1 MDQSN
6 HPFALLDW
14 IERPAFCVSDGHIV
28 AVNGAASQFQLNAGM
43 PVTPLLGNHA
53 QAYEDLS
60 QGCLYLTLSVNGIP
74 CGASVQHMDG
84 FDLFL
89 LDQSD
94 ESLRALALA
103 AQHLRLPLSNVMIAS
118 DRLFSQLEQTECSA
132 QAEHINRGLYQ
143 LLRIIS
149 NMSDAGNY
157 QASGQVVMETV
168 NFTAIADEFVEKAR
182 TMTESTGITIQY
194 TGLNEPVLGL
204 ANPEQLQRAFYNL
217 LSNAIKFTT
226 TGEVI
231 DIKLVKCNHQLR
243 FIICNPSAPK
253 QSGDL
258 FACYRRT
265 AGIED
270 SRNGLG
276 LGLTLVRAVASAHR
290 GTVLIDH
297 PEGTH
302 TRVTMTVAIQ
312 KPDSSNTVRSTTNR
326 VSDYA
331 GGRDKGLLELS
342 EVLKPSAY
350 HKIN

>member
-1 MDQSN
+1 MDQAN
-6 HPFALLDW
+6 YPFALLDW
-14 IERPAFCVSDGHIV
+14 IERPAFCVADGHIA
-28 AVNGAASQFQLNAGM
+28 AVNRAASQFQLNIGM
-43 PVTPLLGNHA
+43 PVTPLLGDHA

-60 QGCLYLTLSVNGIP
+60 QGCLYLTLSINNIP
-74 CGASVQHMDG
+74 CGASVQHLDG

-94 ESLRALALA
+94 EPLRALALA
-103 AQHLRLPLSNVMIAS
+103 AQHLRLPLSNVMTAS
-118 DRLFSQLEQTECSA
+118 DRLFSQLEQAEGSA
-132 QAEHINRGLYQ
+132 QAEYINQGLYQ
-143 LLRIIS
+143 LLRIIG
-149 NMSDAGNY
+149 NMSDAANY
-157 QASGQVVMETV
+157 QASGKVAMETV
-168 NFTAIADEFVEKAR
+168 NFTAIADEFAEKAR
-182 TMTESTGITIQY
+182 TMTDATGIHIQY
-194 TGLNEPVLGL
+194 TSLNEPVLGL

-217 LSNAIKFTT
+217 LSNAIKFTSA
-226 TGEVI
+226 GEVI
-231 DIKLVKCNHQLR
+231 DIKLVKYNHQLR

-276 LGLTLVRAVASAHR
+276 LGLTLVRTVATSHG

-312 KPDSSNTVRSTTNR
+312 KANSSNTVRSTVSR